1 MSVTDQAD
9 AGVTGRDHLESLRR
23 DVASRQ
29 GFWDPQR
36 LKDLQPRKLEE
47 IEFHNL
53 DRSQSDEARVKQTE
67 LQMHANRKWYAVT
80 EPSRTWVHEWIAAN
94 ARGGAFLDYACGLGE
109 MALRAA
115 RDGAGMAVGLD
126 ISDESV
132 RLARG
137 AAQRAGLSDVA
148 QFVQGDCEQ
157 TEFPDASF
165 DCIVCSG
172 MLHHLDLERAYAE
185 LRRILRPG
193 GRILCIEALAHNPL
207 IQAYRNRTPEMRTEW
222 ESQHILGVGD
232 ARLARRWFRLGE
244 MRFWHLCDLAAVP
257 LRGSPLGPPVMALGR
272 CADALLLRIPGVR
285 RLAWQFTFV
294 LEHPGTDAQPRTAA
308 RAS

>member
-1 MSVTDQAD
+1 MVHRSQEESVS
-9 AGVTGRDHLESLRR
+9 DHLQSLRR
-23 DVASRQ
+23 HVDSRQ

-36 LKDLQPRKLEE
+36 LQALERRKLEE

-53 DRSQSDEARVKQTE
+53 DRAQSEEARAKQTE

-80 EPSRTWVHEWIAAN
+80 EPSRKWVHQWIAVH

-109 MALRAA
+109 MVLRAA
-115 RDGAGMAVGLD
+115 RDGAGVAVGLD
-126 ISDESV
+126 ISDESI
-132 RLARG
+132 RLAR
-137 AAQRAGLSDVA
+137 AAAERASVA
-148 QFVQGDCEQ
+148 EVAKFVQGDCER

-172 MLHHLDLERAYAE
+172 MLHHLDLEQAYAE

-207 IQAYRNRTPEMRTEW
+207 IQSYRDRTPEMRTEW
-222 ESQHILGVGD
+222 ESRHILGVGD

-244 MRFWHLCDLAAVP
+244 VRFWHLCDLAGVL
-257 LRGSPLGPPVMALGR
+257 LRGSPLGTPVMALGR
-272 CADALLLRIPGVR
+272 FADSLLLRIPGVR
-285 RLAWQFTFV
+285 LLAWQFTFV
-294 LEHPGTDAQPRTAA
+294 LEHPDRAVPRRTSAIDP
-308 RAS
+308 